1 VALFIVKI
9 LFNTQ
14 TINSVN
20 LQLSIFL
27 CKLNLKIKSYIIMDD
42 IISYV
47 QNIIVN
53 FVYMLYTLPFLNC
66 HCRLL
71 FCIMFDY

>member
-1 VALFIVKI
+1 VALFIEKI

-20 LQLSIFL
+20 LLLSIIYIYI
-27 CKLNLKIKSYIIMDD
+27 LNLKIKSCIIMDD

-47 QNIIVN
+47 
-53 FVYMLYTLPFLNC
+53 
-66 HCRLL
+66 
-71 FCIMFDY
+71 